1 MNLSDIHRG
10 VRKNRARKRL
20 GRGIG
25 SGQGKTAG
33 RGHKGQ
39 KSRAG
44 TSYSPVFQGGT
55 ANTVIKVPKRGFH
68 NKWAIR
74 IAAVNVAALEEH
86 FSAGDEVTPAAL
98 VARNLTKGRFDQLK
112 MLGDGALTKK
122 LKVSAHRF
130 SESAKEKIEK
140 AGGQAIVL
148 PGPAPVVKFE
158 KRVKSEKSTQQKSSA
173 AATTKK
179 KK

>member
-1 MNLSDIHRG
+1 MNLSDVHRG
-10 VRKNRARKRL
+10 IKKNKARKRL

-55 ANTVIKVPKRGFH
+55 ASTVIKVPKRGFH

-74 IAAVNVAALEEH
+74 VAAVNVAALEKH
-86 FSAGDEVTPAAL
+86 FSAGDEITPESLTAK
-98 VARNLTKGRFDQLK
+98 NLTKGRFDQLK
-112 MLGDGALTKK
+112 LLGDGELTKK

-130 SESAKEKIEK
+130 SATAKEKIEK
-140 AGGQAIVL
+140 AGGEAIVIA
-148 PGPAPVVKFE
+148 GPAPVVKNV
-158 KRVKSEKSTQQKSSA
+158 KRTKPKTPASTK
-173 AATTKK
+173 
-179 KK
+179 

>member
-1 MNLSDIHRG
+1 MNLSDVNRGIKKHRS
-10 VRKNRARKRL
+10 RKRI

-25 SGQGKTAG
+25 SGHGKTAG

-55 ANTVIKVPKRGFH
+55 ASTVVKVPKRGFF

-74 IAAVNVAALEEH
+74 VAAVNVAALEKH
-86 FSAGDEVTPAAL
+86 FSAGDEVTPEAL
-98 VARNLTKGRFDQLK
+98 VAKNLTKGRFDQLK
-112 MLGDGALTKK
+112 LLGDGELTKK

-130 SESAKEKIEK
+130 SETAKEKIEK
-140 AGGQAIVL
+140 AGGSVVVL
-148 PGPAPVVKFE
+148 PGPAPVVKNQ
-158 KRVKSEKSTQQKSSA
+158 KRPK
-173 AATTKK
+173 AATQAK
-179 KK
+179 

>member
-1 MNLSDIHRG
+1 MNLSDVHRG
-10 VRKNRARKRL
+10 IKKHRARKRL

-44 TSYSPVFQGGT
+44 TSYSPIFQGGT
-55 ANTVIKVPKRGFH
+55 ATTVIKVPKRGFH

-74 IAAVNVAALEEH
+74 VAAVNVAALEKH
-86 FSAGDEVTPAAL
+86 FASGDEVTPEAL
-98 VARNLTKGRFDQLK
+98 TAKNLTKGRFDELK
-112 MLGDGALTKK
+112 LLGDGELTKK

-130 SESAKEKIEK
+130 SESAKEKIEQ

-148 PGPAPVVKFE
+148 PGPAPVVKNQ
-158 KRVKSEKSTQQKSSA
+158 KRA
-173 AATTKK
+173 PAATKK
-179 KK
+179 

>member
-1 MNLSDIHRG
+1 MNLSDVHRG
-10 VRKNRARKRL
+10 IRKNRARKRL

-44 TSYSPVFQGGT
+44 TSYSPIFQGGT
-55 ANTVIKVPKRGFH
+55 ATTVIKVPKRGFH

-74 IAAVNVAALEEH
+74 VAAVNVAALEKH
-86 FSAGDEVTPAAL
+86 FASGDEVTPEAL
-98 VARNLTKGRFDQLK
+98 TAKNLTKGRFDELK
-112 MLGDGALTKK
+112 LLGDGELTKK

-130 SESAKEKIEK
+130 SESAKEKIEQ

-148 PGPAPVVKFE
+148 PGPAPVVKNQ
-158 KRVKSEKSTQQKSSA
+158 KRA
-173 AATTKK
+173 PAATKK
-179 KK
+179 

>member
-1 MNLSDIHRG
+1 MNLSDVHRG
-10 VRKNRARKRL
+10 IRKHRARRRL

-55 ANTVIKVPKRGFH
+55 APTVIKVPKRGFH

-74 IAAVNVAALEEH
+74 IAAVNVAALEKH
-86 FSAGDEVTPAAL
+86 FSAGDDVTPEAL
-98 VARNLTKGRFDQLK
+98 VAKNLTKGRFDQLK
-112 MLGDGALTKK
+112 LLGDGALTKK

-140 AGGQAIVL
+140 AGGEAIVL
-148 PGPAPVVKFE
+148 PGPAPVVKNQ
-158 KRVKSEKSTQQKSSA
+158 KRERKQA
-173 AATTKK
+173 AAADKN
-179 KK
+179 

>member
-1 MNLSDIHRG
+1 MNLNDVHRG

-44 TSYSPVFQGGT
+44 TSYSPIFQGGT
-55 ANTVIKVPKRGFH
+55 ATTVIKVPKRGFH
-68 NKWAIR
+68 NKWAVR

-86 FSAGDEVTPAAL
+86 FSAGDEVTPVAL
-98 VARNLTKGRFDQLK
+98 VAKNLTKGRFDELK
-112 MLGDGALTKK
+112 MLGDGELTKK

-148 PGPAPVVKFE
+148 PGPAPVVKFA
-158 KRVKSEKSTQQKSSA
+158 KRVKNEKSVQKKPAHA
-173 AATTKK
+173 AAKK
-179 KK
+179 

>member
-1 MNLSDIHRG
+1 MNLSDVHRG
-10 VRKNRARKRL
+10 IKKNKARKRL

-44 TSYSPVFQGGT
+44 TSYNPVFQGGT
-55 ANTVIKVPKRGFH
+55 ANTVIKIPKRGFH

-74 IAAVNVAALEEH
+74 VAAVNVAALEEH
-86 FSAGDEVTPAAL
+86 FNAGDEITPESL
-98 VARNLTKGRFDQLK
+98 VAKNLTKGRFDELK
-112 MLGDGALTKK
+112 LLGDGELTKK

-140 AGGQAIVL
+140 AGGQAIVI
-148 PGPAPVVKFE
+148 PGPAPVVKNV
-158 KRVKSEKSTQQKSSA
+158 KRSKPKTPA
-173 AATTKK
+173 ASK
-179 KK
+179 

>member
-1 MNLSDIHRG
+1 MNLSDVHRG
-10 VRKNRARKRL
+10 IKKNKSRKRL

-44 TSYSPVFQGGT
+44 TSYNPVFQGGT

-68 NKWAIR
+68 NKWGLR
-74 IAAVNVAALEEH
+74 VAAVNVAALEEH
-86 FSAGDEVTPAAL
+86 FSAGDEITPESL
-98 VARNLTKGRFDQLK
+98 VAKNLTKGRFDELK
-112 MLGDGALTKK
+112 LLGDGELTKK

-140 AGGQAIVL
+140 AGGQAIVI
-148 PGPAPVVKFE
+148 PGPAPVVKNV
-158 KRVKSEKSTQQKSSA
+158 KRSKPKTPA
-173 AATTKK
+173 ASK
-179 KK
+179 